1 MDWPRARG
9 ILLIAFLLVNLI
21 LAYSVWGPTALFP
34 DVIGSQTRQQAI
46 QVRTRLSE
54 RGFDLAVGIPP
65 TPGPMRFLRV
75 EYRPTLEFP
84 NTGIEPSL
92 RPQSS
97 IETPMPLAFDGAL
110 GHPVPSIEK
119 GTQALI
125 YRPNATGTAELDV
138 RLDHHNEL
146 EQDVRR
152 YLRAEQI
159 LPAGAQFSGVFPK
172 PTGGVVVEYNP
183 VFDSYPV
190 FSGFVRTD
198 VSTRGIETITKLWV
212 QPKQYKDAPSK
223 AVRPAAEAVLRL
235 AGHLERSTNSRRT
248 ITDIRLGYYAGR
260 ALTALQADV
269 INGWDTVPVWR
280 ISLDTG
286 EVYFIN
292 AFNGELES

>member
-1 MDWPRARG
+1 VDWPRARG

-21 LAYSVWGPTALFP
+21 LAYSVWGPTGLLP
-34 DVIGSQTRQQAI
+34 DLVGSQSRQQTV
-46 QVRTRLSE
+46 QVRARLSE

-84 NTGIEPSL
+84 RTLIEPSG
-92 RPQSS
+92 RPLPDAQ
-97 IETPMPLAFDGAL
+97 PLAFDGAAD
-110 GHPVPSIEK
+110 HPIPTIEK
-119 GTQALI
+119 DTQAVI
-125 YRPNATGTAELDV
+125 YRPNGKGMAELAV
-138 RLDHHNEL
+138 RLDHSSEVD
-146 EQDVRR
+146 QDVLR
-152 YLRAEQI
+152 YLRAQQI
-159 LPAGAQFSGVFPK
+159 LPGGTQFISSVFPK
-172 PTGGVVVEYNP
+172 PGGGVVVEYNP
-183 VFDSYPV
+183 MFDAYPV
-190 FSGFVRTD
+190 FSGFVRAD
-198 VSTRGIETITKLWV
+198 VSPRGIETVTKLWV
-212 QPKQYKDAPSK
+212 QPKQYKDTPSK

-235 AGHLERSTNSRRT
+235 AGHLERTTSTRRT

-260 ALTALQADV
+260 ALTALQSDV